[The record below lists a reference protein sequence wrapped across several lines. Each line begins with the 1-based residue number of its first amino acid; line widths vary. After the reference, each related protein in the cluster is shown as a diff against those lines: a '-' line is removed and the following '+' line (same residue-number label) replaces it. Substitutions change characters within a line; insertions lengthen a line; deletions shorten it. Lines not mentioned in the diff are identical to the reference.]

1 MSTSERRIKVARG
14 LEKADLVLKNG
25 WIINVFTMNVEKV
38 DVAICEGIICG
49 VGIYEGIEEVD
60 CTGYYI
66 APGFMDSHIH
76 IESSMLHPQEFSNAV
91 VPHGTTTIYTDP
103 HEIANVCGVDG
114 IDFML
119 DATGNIPLDVFFL
132 LPSCIPSSPFDE
144 SGAFLDAEKLKPYY
158 DNSRVLGLAEL
169 MDYEGT
175 ISGSRDILKKLED
188 ASGKIVDGHGPS
200 LSGKDLC
207 AYVTAGVL
215 SDHECTTLQE
225 AKERIRLGQTVMIR
239 EGTAAKNLESL
250 IDLFAEPYYQR
261 CILATDDRHPGSLK
275 KEGHINFIIRKAVS
289 FGVDPIKAIAMSTY
303 QTARYFNLKD
313 RGAIA
318 PHYIA
323 DIVVL
328 EDLKEFYVKKVYK
341 KGKLVAEN
349 GNMIEYLSEPKNTDD
364 KYKSIYHSFH
374 ISKLEESD
382 FYIEEPSGDKRNQMR
397 VISLVDNQITTTEQI
412 EEYEP
417 ENNGINIH
425 KDILKLAVVERHKGT
440 GSIGLGYVS
449 GYGLK
454 SGAIASSVSHDSHNL
469 IIIGTNEKDMALAA
483 NTVQEMEGGYV
494 ITNNG
499 VIIDKLPLPIAGLMS
514 DKKAEDLAEDM
525 DKIKKRAYELGIAEG
540 VDPFMTLAFISLPV
554 IPELRLTT
562 KGLVNVKEQKL
573 VPNFLEG

>member
-1 MSTSERRIKVARG
+1 MSTLEARIKVARG

-25 WIINVFTMNVEKV
+25 LVVNVFTMNIEKA
-38 DVAICEGIICG
+38 DVAICDGIICG
-49 VGIYEGIEEVD
+49 IGTYQGIEEVD

-91 VPHGTTTIYTDP
+91 VPHGTTTVFTDP
-103 HEIANVCGVDG
+103 HEIANVCGTEG

-119 DATGNIPLDVFFL
+119 DATKELPLEVFFL
-132 LPSCIPSSPFDE
+132 LPSCVPSSPFDE
-144 SGAFLDAEKLKPYY
+144 SGAFLNAEKLKPYY
-158 DNSRVLGLAEL
+158 DNPKVLGLAEL
-169 MDYEGT
+169 MDYEGS
-175 ISGSRDILKKLED
+175 ISGSKDILRKLED
-188 ASGKIVDGHGPS
+188 ASGKVIDGHGPS

-225 AKERIRLGQTVMIR
+225 AIERIGLGQFVMIR

-250 IDLFAEPYYQR
+250 IELFKEPYYQR

-275 KEGHINFIIRKAVS
+275 KDGHIDFIIKKAVS
-289 FGVDPIKAIAMSTY
+289 LGVDPIKAIVMSTY
-303 QTARYFNLKD
+303 QTARYFGLQN

-318 PHYIA
+318 PNYIA
-323 DIVVL
+323 DMVIL
-328 EDLKEFYVKKVYK
+328 SDLKDFSVKKVYK

-349 GNMIEYLSEPKNTDD
+349 GKMIQYLSKPKVIED

-374 ISKLEESD
+374 LDTLKESD
-382 FYIEEPSGDKRNQMR
+382 FYIEEPSNNKRKEIR
-397 VISLVDNQITTTEQI
+397 IISLVDNQITTTQEI
-412 EEYEP
+412 EDYKSESK
-417 ENNGINIH
+417 GINIE

-440 GSIGLGYVS
+440 ENIGLGYVS

-469 IIIGTNEKDMALAA
+469 IIIGSNEKDMTLAA
-483 NTVQEMEGGYV
+483 NAVQEMKGGYV
-494 ITNNG
+494 IVNNG
-499 VIIDKLPLPIAGLMS
+499 ALIDQLPLPIAGLMS
-514 DKKAEDLAEDM
+514 HKKAEDLAEDM
-525 DKIKKRAYELGIAEG
+525 DRIKKRAYELGIKEG

-562 KGLVNVKEQKL
+562 KGLVHVTEQRL
-573 VPNFLEG
+573 VSTFIEE